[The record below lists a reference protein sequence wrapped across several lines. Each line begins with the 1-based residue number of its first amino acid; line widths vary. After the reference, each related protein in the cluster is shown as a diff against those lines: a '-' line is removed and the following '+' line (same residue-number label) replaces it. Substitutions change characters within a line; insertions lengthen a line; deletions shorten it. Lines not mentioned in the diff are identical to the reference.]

1 MLTQW
6 RKVFSIE
13 NIIQFDLEHRGDYVR
28 LFEFNLGPIRGDR
41 PTFTRPNFT
50 YRGGG
55 ITKTIL
61 YRIEGEGHIAGG
73 LE

>member
-28 LFEFNLGPIRGDR
+28 RSEF
-41 PTFTRPNFT
+41 
-50 YRGGG
+50 
-55 ITKTIL
+55 
-61 YRIEGEGHIAGG
+61 
-73 LE
+73 